1 MALSYPVRRTPSSAD
16 LMLRGLRARL
26 THWAG
31 SDPVPIVLL
40 HGFMDTGATFQFL
53 VDALPERRGCVAF
66 DWRGF
71 GGSGWPDNG
80 YWFPDYFADLDALL
94 DVLSPDSP
102 AILLGHSMGGHI
114 AMTYAGLRPE
124 RIRAVINL
132 EGFGLPRTDPTQ
144 APGRYREWL
153 DQLRHEFTA
162 TLYPSV
168 QALAALLQRRNPRL
182 TAERAVFV
190 AAAWTQ
196 DDGSGSGAVRLR
208 FDPAHRRLNPVLYQR
223 DEAIA
228 CWRLIEAPVL
238 YLLAR
243 DSEYLSRLDGEGDP
257 SVMAQ
262 IVPRLESH
270 WIEDATHMLHHE
282 HPQRL
287 AELIEDFLTRLTAT
301 TDTGR

>member
-1 MALSYPVRRTPSSAD
+1 MTHSYTARRTATTAD
-16 LMLRGLRARL
+16 LMVRGLRARV
-26 THWAG
+26 THWPG

-53 VDALPERRGCVAF
+53 VDALPATRNCAAL

-71 GGSGWPDNG
+71 GASGWPDSG

-94 DVLSPDSP
+94 DLLAPDRP
-102 AILLGHSMGGHI
+102 AVVLGHSMGGHI
-114 AMTYAGLRPE
+114 AMTYAGLRPQ

-132 EGFGLPRTDPTQ
+132 EGFGLPRTDPAQ
-144 APGRYREWL
+144 APARYREWL

-162 TLYPSV
+162 TVYPSV
-168 QALAALLQRRNPRL
+168 QALATLLRKRNPRL
-182 TAERAVFV
+182 TAERALFV
-190 AAAWTQ
+190 ADAWTE

-208 FDPAHRRLNPVLYQR
+208 FDPAHRRVNPVLYQR

-243 DSEYLSRLDGEGDP
+243 DSDYLPRLAGEGDP
-257 SVMAQ
+257 TVMAQ
-262 IVPRLESH
+262 SVRRLESH
-270 WIEDATHMLHHE
+270 WIEDASHMLHHE

-287 AELIEDFLTRLTAT
+287 ADLIEEFLGRL
-301 TDTGR
+301 DCER